1 MNLEPIILGI
11 NKILTFILHVK
22 INRDNFI
29 IMKQYVIDELR
40 PADYEKIR
48 AYLDENLDASSVDGI
63 YWIPLD
69 QDILSN
75 VQAEHIECQPFYF
88 AINLEPTVMAC
99 ELLVRSKNTIRCNC
113 IGYAT
118 EKQRNWFILV
128 VDAIFEKLEIK
139 T

>member
-1 MNLEPIILGI
+1 
-11 NKILTFILHVK
+11 
-22 INRDNFI
+22 
-29 IMKQYVIDELR
+29 MKQYVIDELR

-48 AYLDENLDASSVDGI
+48 AYLDENLDASGLDDI
-63 YWIPLD
+63 YWMPLD

-75 VQAEHIECQPFYF
+75 VQAEHTKCQPFYF
-88 AINLEPTVMAC
+88 AIDLEPTIMAC
-99 ELLVRSKNTIRCNC
+99 ELLVRSKNIIRCNC

-118 EKQRNWFILV
+118 EKQRNWFIRV